1 VTRNHRAGAN
11 AGDRPSYDDAAGAS
25 RRRGRTVPREST
37 NASVNRNESA
47 APARV
52 AALRVYE
59 AVEHGSATLPDAL
72 AAVQATL
79 TDARDRAL
87 AAEIVSGTFRWRAAL
102 DHAIAAHAS
111 RGLDT
116 LDPAILG
123 ILRLS
128 AYQLLFLDRVPA
140 HAVVFDAVALARTAK
155 KQSAGG
161 FVNAVLRKIAAVK
174 DRASLWP
181 PRSAPDYLTITLS
194 HPRWL
199 AERWVER
206 HGFEA
211 ADAWARFNNAPAP
224 LTLRA
229 NTLRITRDDL
239 QQQLAALGVVT
250 EMTTFATDGLIV
262 REGNPLQTPLAAQGL
277 FTTQDEASQLVAS
290 IAQAALPASHA
301 LRVLDACAS
310 PGGKTVALA
319 AAVGAS
325 GVVVATDRRRRRI
338 RLLAET
344 VGAAGLTARV
354 RIAQLDLTAPLPFPA
369 VFDLVL
375 VDAPCSGLGT
385 IRREPEIRWR
395 RTAEDLARFA
405 DQQHRMLAHA
415 AAGVRPGG
423 RLVYATCSS
432 EPEENEAVAAAFLA
446 DHPEFRA
453 VSARDLALPP
463 ALAPAINDA
472 GHLRT
477 YPFAHGLE
485 AFFAAVFQR
494 GGWGGGRV
502 GG

>member
-1 VTRNHRAGAN
+1 VK
-11 AGDRPSYDDAAGAS
+11 RPRPRGAS
-25 RRRGRTVPREST
+25 
-37 NASVNRNESA
+37 ASAHSAEAAATA
-47 APARV
+47 APARI
-52 AALRVYE
+52 ASLRVYD

-79 TDARDRAL
+79 EDARDRAL
-87 AAEIVSGTFRWRAAL
+87 TAEIVSGTFRWRAAL
-102 DHAIAAHAS
+102 DHALAAHAS
-111 RGLDT
+111 RTLDT
-116 LDPAILG
+116 IDPVILG

-140 HAVVFDAVALARTAK
+140 RAVVFDAVALARVAK
-155 KQSAGG
+155 KQSAAG
-161 FVNAVLRKIAAVK
+161 FVNAVLRKIAAVT

-181 PRSAPDYLTITLS
+181 QRPSATSDSQPLDYLTITLS

-229 NTLRITRDDL
+229 NTPRIRRDDL
-239 QQQLAALGVVT
+239 QQELAAHGVVT
-250 EMTTFATDGLIV
+250 EQTSFATDGLIV
-262 REGNPLQTPLAAQGL
+262 REGNPFQTPLAGQGL
-277 FTTQDEASQLVAS
+277 FITQDEASQLVAT
-290 IAQAALPASHA
+290 IAQAALPAA
-301 LRVLDACAS
+301 PAAARVLDACAS

-319 AAVGAS
+319 AAVGS
-325 GVVVATDRRRRRI
+325 NGIVVATDRRRRRI
-338 RLLAET
+338 RLLSDT
-344 VGAAGLTARV
+344 VAAAGLTPRV
-354 RIAQLDLTAPLPFPA
+354 RIAQLDLTEPLPFPA

-395 RTAEDLARFA
+395 RTADDLLRFA
-405 DQQHRMLAHA
+405 DQQRRMLSHA

-446 DHPEFRA
+446 DHPGFRA
-453 VSARDLALPP
+453 VSASALPLPP
-463 ALAPAINDA
+463 AITPAIDAA

-485 AFFAAVFQR
+485 AFFAAVFERLQS
-494 GGWGGGRV
+494 
-502 GG
+502 

>member
-1 VTRNHRAGAN
+1 MKSSRPRRAPAS
-11 AGDRPSYDDAAGAS
+11 ARAHPAQAEAAA
-25 RRRGRTVPREST
+25 T
-37 NASVNRNESA
+37 A
-47 APARV
+47 APARI
-52 AALRVYE
+52 AALRVYD

-79 TDARDRAL
+79 DDVRDRAL
-87 AAEIVSGTFRWRAAL
+87 TAEIVSGTFRWRAAL
-102 DHAIAAHAS
+102 DHALAAHAS
-111 RGLDT
+111 RT
-116 LDPAILG
+116 LDALDPVILG

-140 HAVVFDAVALARTAK
+140 HAVVFDAVALARIAK

-161 FVNAVLRKIAAVK
+161 FVNAVLRKIAAVPAT

-181 PRSAPDYLTITLS
+181 ARPSPSSDSQPLDYLTITLS

-206 HGFEA
+206 HGFDA
-211 ADAWARFNNAPAP
+211 TDAWARFNNQPAP

-229 NTLRITRDDL
+229 NTPRITRDDL
-239 QQQLAALGVVT
+239 QQQLAAHGVVT
-250 EMTTFATDGLIV
+250 EPTTLAIDGLIV
-262 REGNPLQTPLAAQGL
+262 REGNPLQTPLAGQGL
-277 FTTQDEASQLVAS
+277 FTTQDEASQVVAT
-290 IAQAALPASHA
+290 IAQAALPAITAGTAS
-301 LRVLDACAS
+301 RVLDACAS

-319 AAVGAS
+319 AAVGDN
-325 GVVVATDRRRRRI
+325 GIVVATDRRRRRI
-338 RLLAET
+338 RLLNDT
-344 VGAAGLTARV
+344 VAAAGLMPRV

-385 IRREPEIRWR
+385 LRREPEIRWR
-395 RTAEDLARFA
+395 RTADDLVRFA
-405 DQQHRMLAHA
+405 GQQRLMLSHA
-415 AAGVRPGG
+415 AAVVRPGG

-446 DHPEFRA
+446 DHPGFRA
-453 VSARDLALPP
+453 VSARDLPLPP
-463 ALAPAINDA
+463 AVTPTINDA

-485 AFFAAVFQR
+485 AFFAAVFEKR
-494 GGWGGGRV
+494 G
-502 GG
+502 

>member
-1 VTRNHRAGAN
+1 MKTSER
-11 AGDRPSYDDAAGAS
+11 
-25 RRRGRTVPREST
+25 
-37 NASVNRNESA
+37 A
-47 APARV
+47 APARI

-59 AVEHGSATLPDAL
+59 AVELGSATLPDAL

-79 TDARDRAL
+79 EDARDRAL

-111 RGLDT
+111 RGIDT
-116 LDPAILG
+116 IDAVILG

-140 HAVVFDAVALARTAK
+140 RAVVFDAVALARVAK
-155 KQSAGG
+155 KQSATG
-161 FVNAVLRKIAAVK
+161 FVNAVLRKIAAVP
-174 DRASLWP
+174 DRDSLWP
-181 PRSAPDYLTITLS
+181 PRPRLEHISSAAQRQRVIEPSPVAGTSDYLTITLS
-194 HPRWL
+194 HPLWL
-199 AERWVER
+199 VERWVER
-206 HGFEA
+206 YGFD
-211 ADAWARFNNAPAP
+211 DAETWARFNNAAAP

-229 NTLRITRDDL
+229 NLPRVTRDEL
-239 QQQLAALGVVT
+239 QEQLAAHGVVT
-250 EMTTFATDGLIV
+250 ERTRFALDGLIV
-262 REGNPLQTPLAAQGL
+262 REGNPFQTPLAGQGL
-277 FTTQDEASQLVAS
+277 FITQDEASQLVAS
-290 IAQAALPASHA
+290 VAQAALPAVAASSSPRSP
-301 LRVLDACAS
+301 RVLDACAS

-319 AAVGAS
+319 AAVAAHGAD
-325 GVVVATDRRRRRI
+325 GFVVATDRRRRRI
-338 RLLAET
+338 RLLHDTIA
-344 VGAAGLTARV
+344 AAGLSPRV

-395 RTAEDLARFA
+395 RTPADLGRFA
-405 DQQHRMLAHA
+405 DQQRRMLVHA

-446 DHPEFRA
+446 DHPGFGA
-453 VSARDLALPP
+453 ISARDCPLPP
-463 ALAPAINDA
+463 AITPVIDDR

-485 AFFAAVFQR
+485 AFFAAVFER
-494 GGWGGGRV
+494 RAD
-502 GG
+502 